1 MTTRRQ
7 APSERLLLQQLR
19 RFGLRVWR
27 PGQKDVIDRVLRGL
41 NTLAVMP
48 TGAGKSL
55 CYQLPAVLL
64 SGRTV
69 VVSPL
74 IALMKDQ
81 CERLGALGIRC
92 AQVHSGLDAASLA
105 EQESMALD
113 GSAKVVLLTP
123 EGLDDADW
131 VERLAQRPTDL
142 LVVDEA
148 HCISE
153 WGHDFRP
160 AFLRVGDARER
171 LGRPA
176 VLALTA
182 TASAEVVEDI
192 ARQLDIPAAGCLI
205 GGTYRS
211 NLHYR
216 VEPLADDEDKLRRL
230 LALVTAKPSSGPDG
244 SDDSPVDAGTAID
257 AAAEVTPNSKAEA
270 KAKAKAEAEADAE
283 AEAGAD
289 AEAEAGAAFQLP
301 ATIVYTATVK
311 AAESVHDALVGAGV
325 SSALYHGRLR
335 AAQRHEAQDRFMRG
349 DARVMVAT
357 NAFGLGIDKPDIRRI
372 IHYQVP
378 AGLDVYYQESGRA
391 GRDGERADCTLLFV
405 AGDRAVQQFFLNG
418 RYPVPADAQAVTEAL
433 RTPAPDDAGWTLDAL
448 RDRLNRP
455 RNKLEVLTGLL
466 VREGWLTED
475 GDAFQLADPAP
486 GDVAALLEALARY
499 EAKARQDRRR
509 LEQMVFYAQS
519 GLCRWRVMLE
529 AFDEAAGF
537 DRCHGCDNCERID
550 AHERASSTHGAA
562 STPDAQPD
570 APRNGP
576 PVIAA
581 VFQPGDA
588 VRVKRYG
595 GGVVVEAST
604 DSVTVAFGQEKRSF
618 LPQYVKRAKPPAAK
632 AA

>member
-1 MTTRRQ
+1 MPTRRPV
-7 APSERLLLQQLR
+7 PSERLVRQQLR

-27 PGQKDVIDRVLRGL
+27 PGQKDVVDRVLRGL

-55 CYQLPAVLL
+55 CYQLPAALL
-64 SGRTV
+64 PGRTV

-81 CERLGALGIRC
+81 CERLSALGIRC

-105 EQESMALD
+105 AQEAAALD
-113 GSAKVVLLTP
+113 GSARVVLLTP
-123 EGLDDADW
+123 ERLDDAEW
-131 VERLAQRPTDL
+131 VERLAERPTDL

-160 AFLRVGDARER
+160 AFLRIGDARER
-171 LGRPA
+171 LGRPT

-192 ARQLDIPAAGCLI
+192 ARQLDIPSAGCLI
-205 GGTYRS
+205 AGTYRP

-230 LALVTAKPSSGPDG
+230 LALVVG
-244 SDDSPVDAGTAID
+244 
-257 AAAEVTPNSKAEA
+257 E
-270 KAKAKAEAEADAE
+270 EAEAAE
-283 AEAGAD
+283 EAA
-289 AEAEAGAAFQLP
+289 LSP
-301 ATIVYTATVK
+301 STIVYTATVK
-311 AAESVHDALVGAGV
+311 AAETVHDALVGAGV

-349 DARVMVAT
+349 DVRVMVAT

-372 IHYQVP
+372 VHYQLP

-418 RYPVPADAQAVTEAL
+418 RYPAPADAQAVMEAL
-433 RTPAPDDAGWTLDAL
+433 RATAPDETGWTLDAL
-448 RDRLNRP
+448 RERLGRP

-475 GDAFQLADPAP
+475 NDAFSLADPAP
-486 GDVAALLEALARY
+486 GDVASLMAALARY
-499 EAKARQDRRR
+499 EAKAGQDRRR

-529 AFDEAAGF
+529 AFDEAASF
-537 DRCHGCDNCERID
+537 DRCHGCDNCERFD
-550 AHERASSTHGAA
+550 AHEREA
-562 STPDAQPD
+562 STRAAEATPDTPAKV
-570 APRNGP
+570 AE
-576 PVIAA
+576 AA
-581 VFQPGDA
+581 IVFQPGDV

-595 GGVVVEAST
+595 GGVVVEASA

-618 LPQYVKRAKPPAAK
+618 LPQYVKRAKPPTAK

>member
-1 MTTRRQ
+1 MPTRRPV
-7 APSERLLLQQLR
+7 PSERLVLQQLR

-27 PGQKDVIDRVLRGL
+27 PGQKDVVDRVLRGL

-55 CYQLPAVLL
+55 CYQLPAALL
-64 SGRTV
+64 PGRTL

-92 AQVHSGLDAASLA
+92 AQVHSGLDAASLEA
-105 EQESMALD
+105 QEAAALD
-113 GSAKVVLLTP
+113 GSARVVLLTP
-123 EGLDDADW
+123 ERLADADW

-160 AFLRVGDARER
+160 AFLRIGEARER
-171 LGRPA
+171 LGRPT

-182 TASAEVVEDI
+182 TASAEVVEDV

-205 GGTYRS
+205 AGTYRP

-216 VEPLADDEDKLRRL
+216 VEPLADEEDKLRRL
-230 LALVTAKPSSGPDG
+230 LALVAG
-244 SDDSPVDAGTAID
+244 SD
-257 AAAEVTPNSKAEA
+257 PNPASTSASA
-270 KAKAKAEAEADAE
+270 SDPHSNAEADRR
-283 AEAGAD
+283 
-289 AEAEAGAAFQLP
+289 P
-301 ATIVYTATVK
+301 STIIYTATVK
-311 AAESVHDALVGAGV
+311 AAEAVHEALAGAGV

-349 DARVMVAT
+349 EARVMVAT
-357 NAFGLGIDKPDIRRI
+357 NAFGLGIDKPDIRCV

-391 GRDGERADCTLLFV
+391 GRDGGRADCTLLFV
-405 AGDRAVQQFFLNG
+405 PGDRAVQQFFLNG
-418 RYPVPADAQAVTEAL
+418 RYPAPADAQAVMEAL
-433 RTPAPDDAGWTLDAL
+433 RTDAPDETGWTLDAL
-448 RDRLNRP
+448 RERLTRP

-475 GDAFQLADPAP
+475 GDAFALADPAP
-486 GDVAALLEALARY
+486 GDVASLMAALARY
-499 EAKARQDRRR
+499 EAKAGQDRRR

-537 DRCHGCDNCERID
+537 DRCHGCDNCERFD
-550 AHERASSTHGAA
+550 AHERERGIDASSGAGQA
-562 STPDAQPD
+562 TPDT
-570 APRNGP
+570 P
-576 PVIAA
+576 PVVAA
-581 VFQPGDA
+581 AIVFQPGEA

-595 GGVVVEAST
+595 GGVVVEATS

-618 LPQYVKRAKPPAAK
+618 LPQYVKRAKPPAKK

>member
-1 MTTRRQ
+1 MPTRRPV
-7 APSERLLLQQLR
+7 PSERLVLQQLR

-27 PGQKDVIDRVLRGL
+27 PGQKDVVDRVLRGL

-55 CYQLPAVLL
+55 CYQLPAALL
-64 SGRTV
+64 PGRTI

-81 CERLGALGIRC
+81 CERLSALGIRC

-105 EQESMALD
+105 AQEAAALD
-113 GSAKVVLLTP
+113 GSARVVLLTP
-123 EGLDDADW
+123 ERLDDAEW
-131 VERLAQRPTDL
+131 VERLAERPTDL

-160 AFLRVGDARER
+160 AFLRIGQARER

-182 TASAEVVEDI
+182 TASAEVVEDV

-205 GGTYRS
+205 AGTYRP

-230 LALVTAKPSSGPDG
+230 IALVVGDG
-244 SDDSPVDAGTAID
+244 AGD
-257 AAAEVTPNSKAEA
+257 
-270 KAKAKAEAEADAE
+270 
-283 AEAGAD
+283 GAD
-289 AEAEAGAAFQLP
+289 ADADTGTDLP
-301 ATIVYTATVK
+301 STIVYTATVK
-311 AAESVHDALVGAGV
+311 AAEAVNDALAGAGV
-325 SSALYHGRLR
+325 ASALYHGRLR

-349 DARVMVAT
+349 EARVMVAT
-357 NAFGLGIDKPDIRRI
+357 NAFGLGIDKPDIRRV
-372 IHYQVP
+372 IHYQLP

-418 RYPVPADAQAVTEAL
+418 RYPAPADAQAVTEIL
-433 RTPAPDDAGWTLDAL
+433 RTAAPDEAGWTLDAL
-448 RDRLNRP
+448 RERLGRP

-475 GDAFQLADPAP
+475 GDAFALADPAP
-486 GDVAALLEALARY
+486 GDVASLMAALARY
-499 EAKARQDRRR
+499 EAKAGQDRRR
-509 LEQMVFYAQS
+509 IEQMVFYAQS

-537 DRCHGCDNCERID
+537 DRCHGCDNCERFD
-550 AHERASSTHGAA
+550 AHEREASSRADEA
-562 STPDAQPD
+562 TPDTPAEV
-570 APRNGP
+570 AE
-576 PVIAA
+576 VAV
-581 VFQPGDA
+581 VFQPGDV

-595 GGVVVEAST
+595 GGVVVEASA

>member
-1 MTTRRQ
+1 MPTRRQ

-55 CYQLPAVLL
+55 CYQLPAALL
-64 SGRTV
+64 PGRTV

-92 AQVHSGLDAASLA
+92 AQVHSGLDAATLA
-105 EQESMALD
+105 AQEAMAFD
-113 GSAKVVLLTP
+113 GSARVVLLTP
-123 EGLDDADW
+123 ERLEDAEW
-131 VERLAQRPTDL
+131 VAELAKRPTDL

-148 HCISE
+148 HCISQ

-160 AFLRVGDARER
+160 AFLRIGEARER

-182 TASAEVVEDI
+182 TASSEVVEDI

-205 GGTYRS
+205 AGTYRQ

-216 VEPLADDEDKLRRL
+216 VEPLADEEDKLRRL
-230 LALVTAKPSSGPDG
+230 LALVAPVAPVADDPPS
-244 SDDSPVDAGTAID
+244 
-257 AAAEVTPNSKAEA
+257 
-270 KAKAKAEAEADAE
+270 
-283 AEAGAD
+283 
-289 AEAEAGAAFQLP
+289 
-301 ATIVYTATVK
+301 TIVYTATVR

-372 IHYQVP
+372 VHYQLP
-378 AGLDVYYQESGRA
+378 AGLDTYYQESGRA
-391 GRDGERADCTLLFV
+391 GRDGERAECTLLFV

-418 RYPVPADAQAVTEAL
+418 RYPVPADAQAVMEAL
-433 RTPAPDDAGWTLDAL
+433 RTAAPDEAGWTLDAL
-448 RDRLNRP
+448 RERLGRP

-475 GDAFQLADPAP
+475 GGAFGPTDPAP
-486 GDVAALLEALARY
+486 GDVASLMEALARY
-499 EAKARQDRRR
+499 EAKAGQDRRR

-550 AHERASSTHGAA
+550 AHEREHASA
-562 STPDAQPD
+562 SHVVEAVPD
-570 APRNGP
+570 AP
-576 PVIAA
+576 PVVAV

-595 GGVVVEAST
+595 GGVVVEAGA

-618 LPQYVKRAKPPAAK
+618 LPQYVKRARPPTAK

>member
-1 MTTRRQ
+1 MPSRRQ

-27 PGQKDVIDRVLRGL
+27 PGQKDVVHRVLRGL

-55 CYQLPAVLL
+55 CYQLPAALL
-64 SGRTV
+64 PGRTI

-105 EQESMALD
+105 TQETMALD
-113 GSAKVVLLTP
+113 GTARVVLLTP
-123 EGLDDADW
+123 ERLDDADW
-131 VERLAQRPTDL
+131 IEQLAQRPTDL

-148 HCISE
+148 HCISQ

-160 AFLRVGDARER
+160 AFLRIGEARER
-171 LGRPA
+171 LGRPV

-182 TASAEVVEDI
+182 TASAEVVDDI
-192 ARQLDIPAAGCLI
+192 ANQLDIPAAGRLI
-205 GGTYRS
+205 AGTYRP

-230 LALVTAKPSSGPDG
+230 LALVAGEHGGDG
-244 SDDSPVDAGTAID
+244 SSKESGERDSP
-257 AAAEVTPNSKAEA
+257 
-270 KAKAKAEAEADAE
+270 ADARVG
-283 AEAGAD
+283 AEKRPD
-289 AEAEAGAAFQLP
+289 LP
-301 ATIVYTATVK
+301 STIVYTATVR

-325 SSALYHGRLR
+325 PAALYHGRLR

-349 DARVMVAT
+349 DVRVMVAT

-372 IHYQVP
+372 VHYQLP

-418 RYPVPADAQAVTEAL
+418 RYPVPADAQAVMEAL
-433 RTPAPDDAGWTLDAL
+433 RAAPPDDAGWTLDAL
-448 RDRLNRP
+448 REQLGRP

-475 GDAFQLADPAP
+475 GDAFQLTDPVP
-486 GDVAALLEALARY
+486 GDAASLREALARY
-499 EAKARQDRRR
+499 EAKAGQDRRR

-537 DRCHGCDNCERID
+537 ERCHGCDNCARID
-550 AHERASSTHGAA
+550 AHERESAA
-562 STPDAQPD
+562 HVVDATAD
-570 APRNGP
+570 NS
-576 PVIAA
+576 PVIAV
-581 VFQPGDA
+581 VFHPGDA

-595 GGVVVEAST
+595 GGVVVEASA

-618 LPQYVKRAKPPAAK
+618 LPHYVKREKPPAAK

>member
-1 MTTRRQ
+1 MPTRRRP
-7 APSERLLLQQLR
+7 PSDRTVLQQLR

-27 PGQKDVIDRVLRGL
+27 PGQQEVIDRVLRGL

-55 CYQLPAVLL
+55 CYQLPAALL
-64 SGRTV
+64 PGRTI

-81 CERLGALGIRC
+81 CERLGALGLSC
-92 AQVHSGLDAASLA
+92 AQLHSGLDAATLA
-105 EQESMALD
+105 QNDTAALD
-113 GSAKVVLLTP
+113 GSARVVLLTP
-123 EGLDDADW
+123 ERLDDDEW
-131 VERLAQRPTDL
+131 VERLALRPTDL

-160 AFLRVGDARER
+160 AFLRIGDARER

-182 TASAEVVEDI
+182 TASTEVVDDI

-205 GGTYRS
+205 GGTYRP

-216 VEPLADDEDKLRRL
+216 VEPLADEEDKLRRL
-230 LALVTAKPSSGPDG
+230 LALVADADADADRNGDG
-244 SDDSPVDAGTAID
+244 QAH
-257 AAAEVTPNSKAEA
+257 
-270 KAKAKAEAEADAE
+270 EADA
-283 AEAGAD
+283 D
-289 AEAEAGAAFQLP
+289 TTAAAALP
-301 ATIVYTATVK
+301 STIVYAATVK
-311 AAESVHDALVGAGV
+311 AAESVHEALVGTGV
-325 SSALYHGRLR
+325 SCALYHGRLR
-335 AAQRHEAQDRFMRG
+335 AAQRHEAQERFMRG

-372 IHYQVP
+372 VHYQLP

-391 GRDGERADCTLLFV
+391 GRDGGRADCTLLFV

-418 RYPVPADAQAVTEAL
+418 RYPAPADAQAVLEAL
-433 RTPAPDDAGWTLDAL
+433 RAAAPDDSGWTLDAL
-448 RDRLNRP
+448 RDRLARP

-475 GDAFQLADPAP
+475 GGAFALADPAP
-486 GDVAALLEALARY
+486 GDVAALMAALARY
-499 EAKARQDRRR
+499 EAKAAQDRRR

-537 DRCHGCDNCERID
+537 DRCHGCDNCERMD
-550 AHERASSTHGAA
+550 AHARASASATAA
-562 STPDAQPD
+562 PASSATPDA
-570 APRNGP
+570 P
-576 PVIAA
+576 PVVTAI
-581 VFQPGDA
+581 FQPGDA
-588 VRVKRYG
+588 VRVRRYG
-595 GGVVVEAST
+595 TGVVVEASAE
-604 DSVTVAFGQEKRSF
+604 SVTVAFGQERRSF
-618 LPQYVKRAKPPAAK
+618 LPQYVKRARPPAAK

>member
-1 MTTRRQ
+1 MPTRR
-7 APSERLLLQQLR
+7 ATPSDRLLLQQLR

-27 PGQKDVIDRVLRGL
+27 PGQKEAIDRVLRGL

-55 CYQLPAVLL
+55 CYQVPAALLP
-64 SGRTV
+64 GRTI

-81 CERLGALGIRC
+81 CERLAALGIRC
-92 AQVHSGLDAASLA
+92 AQVHSGLDAATLA
-105 EQESMALD
+105 AQEAAALD
-113 GSAKVVLLTP
+113 GTARVVLLTP
-123 EGLDDADW
+123 ERLDDAGW
-131 VERLAQRPTDL
+131 LARLAERPTDL

-148 HCISE
+148 HCISQ

-160 AFLRVGDARER
+160 AFLNIGEARER

-192 ARQLDIPAAGCLI
+192 ARQLDIPGAGCLI
-205 GGTYRS
+205 GGTYRA

-230 LALVTAKPSSGPDG
+230 LALVAGEDPELPS
-244 SDDSPVDAGTAID
+244 
-257 AAAEVTPNSKAEA
+257 
-270 KAKAKAEAEADAE
+270 
-283 AEAGAD
+283 
-289 AEAEAGAAFQLP
+289 
-301 ATIVYTATVK
+301 TIVYTATVK
-311 AAESVHDALVGAGV
+311 AAETVHDALVGAGV
-325 SSALYHGRLR
+325 RSALYHGRLR
-335 AAQRHEAQDRFMRG
+335 AAERQQAQDRFMRG

-372 IHYQVP
+372 VHYQLP

-391 GRDGERADCTLLFV
+391 GRDGEPADCTLLFV

-418 RYPVPADAQAVTEAL
+418 RYPAPADAQSVTEAL
-433 RTPAPDDAGWTLDAL
+433 RTEPPDEAGWTLDAL
-448 RDRLNRP
+448 RERLGRP

-475 GDAFQLADPAP
+475 GDAFELADPAP
-486 GDVAALLEALARY
+486 GDVASLMAALARY
-499 EAKARQDRRR
+499 ETKARQDRQR

-537 DRCHGCDNCERID
+537 ERCHGCDNCERFD
-550 AHERASSTHGAA
+550 AHERESSSRVAEASPD
-562 STPDAQPD
+562 TPVAMP
-570 APRNGP
+570 
-576 PVIAA
+576 A
-581 VFQPGDA
+581 VFQPGDM

-604 DSVTVAFGQEKRSF
+604 ESVTVAFGPEKRSF

>member
-1 MTTRRQ
+1 MPTRRQ

-55 CYQLPAVLL
+55 CYQLPAALL
-64 SGRTV
+64 PGRTV

-92 AQVHSGLDAASLA
+92 AQVHSGLDAATLA
-105 EQESMALD
+105 AQEAMAFD
-113 GSAKVVLLTP
+113 GSARVVLLTP
-123 EGLDDADW
+123 ERLEDAEW
-131 VERLAQRPTDL
+131 VAELAQRPTDL

-148 HCISE
+148 HCISQ

-160 AFLRVGDARER
+160 AFLRIGEARER

-182 TASAEVVEDI
+182 TASSEVVEDI

-205 GGTYRS
+205 AGTYRP

-216 VEPLADDEDKLRRL
+216 VEPLADEEDKLRRL
-230 LALVTAKPSSGPDG
+230 LALVAPVADDPPS
-244 SDDSPVDAGTAID
+244 
-257 AAAEVTPNSKAEA
+257 
-270 KAKAKAEAEADAE
+270 
-283 AEAGAD
+283 
-289 AEAEAGAAFQLP
+289 
-301 ATIVYTATVK
+301 TIVYTATVR

-372 IHYQVP
+372 VHYQLP
-378 AGLDVYYQESGRA
+378 AGLDTYYQESGRA
-391 GRDGERADCTLLFV
+391 GRDGERAECTLLFV

-418 RYPVPADAQAVTEAL
+418 RYPVPADAQAVMEAL
-433 RTPAPDDAGWTLDAL
+433 RTAAPDEAGWTLDAL
-448 RDRLNRP
+448 RERLGRP

-475 GDAFQLADPAP
+475 GGAFGLTDPAP
-486 GDVAALLEALARY
+486 GDVASLMEALARY
-499 EAKARQDRRR
+499 EAKAGQDRRR

-550 AHERASSTHGAA
+550 AHEREHASA
-562 STPDAQPD
+562 SHAVEAVEAVPD
-570 APRNGP
+570 AP
-576 PVIAA
+576 PVVAV

-595 GGVVVEAST
+595 GGVVVEAGA

-618 LPQYVKRAKPPAAK
+618 LPQYVKRARPPTAK

>member
-1 MTTRRQ
+1 MPTRRQ

-55 CYQLPAVLL
+55 CYQLPAALL
-64 SGRTV
+64 PGRTI

-81 CERLGALGIRC
+81 CERLSALGLRC
-92 AQVHSGLDAASLA
+92 AQVHSGLDAAKLA
-105 EQESMALD
+105 AQEAAALD
-113 GSAKVVLLTP
+113 GTARVVLLTP
-123 EGLDDADW
+123 ERLDDAEW

-160 AFLRVGDARER
+160 AFLRIGEARER
-171 LGRPA
+171 LGRPT

-192 ARQLDIPAAGCLI
+192 AKQLDIPAAGCLI
-205 GGTYRS
+205 GGTYRP

-216 VEPLADDEDKLRRL
+216 VEPLADEEDKLRRL
-230 LALVTAKPSSGPDG
+230 LALVAGKDSDG
-244 SDDSPVDAGTAID
+244 SEGTAE
-257 AAAEVTPNSKAEA
+257 AAESERSDEA
-270 KAKAKAEAEADAE
+270 SIDLEAA
-283 AEAGAD
+283 
-289 AEAEAGAAFQLP
+289 P
-301 ATIVYTATVK
+301 ARPSTIVYTATVK
-311 AAESVHDALVGAGV
+311 AAEAVHEALVGAGV
-325 SSALYHGRLR
+325 SSAVYHGRLR

-349 DARVMVAT
+349 DVRVMVAT

-372 IHYQVP
+372 VHYQVP

-418 RYPVPADAQAVTEAL
+418 RYPAPADAQAVMDAL
-433 RTPAPDDAGWTLDAL
+433 HTSPPDGTGWTLDAL

-466 VREGWLTED
+466 VREGWLTENE
-475 GDAFQLADPAP
+475 DAFQLAEPAP
-486 GDVAALLEALARY
+486 GDVASLMEALARY
-499 EAKARQDRRR
+499 EAKVGQDRRR
-509 LEQMVFYAQS
+509 LEQMVFYAQT

-550 AHERASSTHGAA
+550 AHERESSSRGAEA
-562 STPDAQPD
+562 TPDTPAVL
-570 APRNGP
+570 AA
-576 PVIAA
+576 VA
-581 VFQPGDA
+581 VFQPGEA

-595 GGVVVEAST
+595 GGVVVEASA

-618 LPQYVKRAKPPAAK
+618 LPQYVKRAKPPTAK

>member
-1 MTTRRQ
+1 
-7 APSERLLLQQLR
+7 
-19 RFGLRVWR
+19 
-27 PGQKDVIDRVLRGL
+27 
-41 NTLAVMP
+41 
-48 TGAGKSL
+48 
-55 CYQLPAVLL
+55 
-64 SGRTV
+64 
-69 VVSPL
+69 
-74 IALMKDQ
+74 MKDQ

-92 AQVHSGLDAASLA
+92 AQVHSGLDAAALA
-105 EQESMALD
+105 AQEAAALD
-113 GSAKVVLLTP
+113 GSARVVLLTP
-123 EGLDDADW
+123 ERLDDADW

-244 SDDSPVDAGTAID
+244 SDESPVDADTAI
-257 AAAEVTPNSKAEA
+257 
-270 KAKAKAEAEADAE
+270 
-283 AEAGAD
+283 GAD
-289 AEAEAGAAFQLP
+289 AEAEAEAAFQLP

-349 DARVMVAT
+349 DVRVMVAT

-372 IHYQVP
+372 VHYQVP

-433 RTPAPDDAGWTLDAL
+433 RTPAPDEAGWTLDAL
-448 RDRLNRP
+448 RDRLSRP

-486 GDVAALLEALARY
+486 GDIAALMEALARY

-550 AHERASSTHGAA
+550 AHERASSTHGAE
-562 STPDAQPD
+562 STPDAPPD
-570 APRNGP
+570 APRDGP

-595 GGVVVEAST
+595 GGVVVEASA